1 MTFVEACEL
10 LTEILVGKKTKM
22 NPKVE
27 MMFDIIITSLK
38 LGAGCILLYMMYQ
51 FSQGMEAWVELD
63 RMMR

>member
-1 MTFVEACEL
+1 
-10 LTEILVGKKTKM
+10 M

-27 MMFDIIITSLK
+27 MMFNIIITSLK
-38 LGAGCILLYMMYQ
+38 LGAGCMLLLYVMYQ

>member
-1 MTFVEACEL
+1 
-10 LTEILVGKKTKM
+10 M

-27 MMFDIIITSLK
+27 LMFEIIINGLTFV
-38 LGAGCILLYMMYQ
+38 AGCILLYFLYS

>member
-1 MTFVEACEL
+1 
-10 LTEILVGKKTKM
+10 M

-27 MMFDIIITSLK
+27 MIFEIIINGLK
-38 LGAGCILLYMMYQ
+38 LGAGCILLYIMHQ

>member
-1 MTFVEACEL
+1 
-10 LTEILVGKKTKM
+10 M
-22 NPKVE
+22 NPKNVE

-38 LGAGCILLYMMYQ
+38 LGVGCILLYMMYQ

>member
-1 MTFVEACEL
+1 
-10 LTEILVGKKTKM
+10 M

-27 MMFDIIITSLK
+27 MIFDIIIPSLT

-63 RMMR
+63 RIMR

>member
-1 MTFVEACEL
+1 
-10 LTEILVGKKTKM
+10 M

-27 MMFDIIITSLK
+27 MIFEIIINGLK
-38 LGAGCILLYMMYQ
+38 LGAGCILLYVMYQ